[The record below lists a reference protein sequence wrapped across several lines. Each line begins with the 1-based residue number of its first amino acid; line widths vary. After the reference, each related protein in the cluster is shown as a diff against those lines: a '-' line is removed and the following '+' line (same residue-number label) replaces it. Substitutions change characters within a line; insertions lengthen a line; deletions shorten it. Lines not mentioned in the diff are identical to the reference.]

1 MKIVTAQIVRDTNA
15 LNALIAD
22 TKLKGKALDQAIQI
36 VLTSACVHIHKH
48 GRIEIVEK
56 ALDCLSA
63 GVRGNAAKE
72 FILKFGCVNWNDK
85 KKVFVFAATKRNEDF
100 ENSDLFQT
108 MLDTVWTDLKPE
120 APFRPFD
127 LTAQLQMLLKKAKS
141 RKEEGNEGDAI
152 KDAEL
157 AQLEAMTD
165 ALVAQRVAEEA
176 AAKEAKALADAA
188 EAEKAEDEAAA
199 QAAE

>member
-48 GRIEIVEK
+48 GRIEIVAK

-72 FILKFGCVNWNDK
+72 FILQFGCVNWNEK
-85 KKVFVFAATKRNEDF
+85 KKEFVFAATKRNEDF
-100 ENSDLFQT
+100 ENSDLFQK

-127 LTAQLQMLLKKAKS
+127 LTAQIQQLLKKAQS

-152 KDAEL
+152 ADEEIN
-157 AQLEAMTD
+157 QLQALSD
-165 ALVAQRVAEEA
+165 ALVAKRVEQERLAKAAKEAEAAEEA
-176 AAKEAKALADAA
+176 AKALAEQPAA
-188 EAEKAEDEAAA
+188 E
-199 QAAE
+199 